1 MNELKATGSVDSKT
15 YRILKSNKAA
25 SNFSTLSN
33 GSFDEG
39 NAFPVT
45 ALQTRLT
52 ELKYYYDE
60 ISGFYGEVTASAV
73 RHFQKDNK
81 VKATG
86 IADVDTQLKIFSSK
100 AKANPNAG
108 SAVYGNSGSMIT
120 KMQKRLIE
128 LRYLSGIVSEKFDDA
143 TLEAVNAFQK
153 ASGFEETDMMTPEQ
167 LELLYSE
174 KAVKSPDYDVL
185 KYGYSGDDIV
195 QLQSRLAALKYYDG
209 KTSGVYSNTVVEAVE
224 KFQSDNNIE
233 VTGKVDAKTLDLIK
247 TESQR
252 ETTHIGEELVLK
264 TAAISDDALAGIAK
278 GRTDVTVEDTDV
290 NNSLK
295 STIALSSVFV
305 GASALAIL
313 FTKGIKRTAKKA
325 KKEKK

>member
-1 MNELKATGSVDSKT
+1 
-15 YRILKSNKAA
+15 
-25 SNFSTLSN
+25 
-33 GSFDEG
+33 
-39 NAFPVT
+39 
-45 ALQTRLT
+45 
-52 ELKYYYDE
+52 
-60 ISGFYGEVTASAV
+60 
-73 RHFQKDNK
+73 
-81 VKATG
+81 
-86 IADVDTQLKIFSSK
+86 
-100 AKANPNAG
+100 
-108 SAVYGNSGSMIT
+108 
-120 KMQKRLIE
+120 
-128 LRYLSGIVSEKFDDA
+128 
-143 TLEAVNAFQK
+143 
-153 ASGFEETDMMTPEQ
+153 MMTPEQ